1 MQEAAG
7 GTDEVSRSLLGVN
20 DGADETSKA
29 ASQVVDAVGELTGQ
43 TSNLRR
49 QVDEF
54 LEGVKAA

>member
-1 MQEAAG
+1 M
-7 GTDEVSRSLLGVN
+7 SRSLLGVN